1 MSVFSG
7 MSRPMK
13 AAGVVLVGVAIVAAV
28 IGGITALGGGNG
40 SNEAGPSGTSTQ
52 PGTPGGTSAPSSG
65 TSSTPP
71 STSASPSSPVPPPST
86 SPAPGG
92 ATSAPPGQSGQPGQP
107 GQPGG
112 DQQASNKWVTVR
124 VFNNSTIKGLADRA
138 ADDFRNGGWNVNEVS
153 NYSQGIIPTTT
164 AYYRPGTDEEAAA
177 KQLAQEFDIK
187 AEPRFEGIQ
196 SASPGVIVIVTKE
209 YQSGHKG
216 S

>member
-13 AAGVVLVGVAIVAAV
+13 AAGVALIGVAIIAAV
-28 IGGITALGGGNG
+28 IGGISALGGGG
-40 SNEAGPSGTSTQ
+40 SNEAGPSGTSS
-52 PGTPGGTSAPSSG
+52 TPPG
-65 TSSTPP
+65 TSSAPP
-71 STSASPSSPVPPPST
+71 STSSSASSPASSSSASPSSPTPPST
-86 SPAPGG
+86 SSPAPGQP
-92 ATSAPPGQSGQPGQP
+92 TSAAP

-138 ADDFRNGGWNVNEVS
+138 ADDFRGSGWNVNEVS

-164 AYYRPGTDEEAAA
+164 AFYRPGTDEEAAA
-177 KQLAQEFDIK
+177 KQLAQEFGIK

-196 SASPGVIVIVTKE
+196 NASPGVIVIVTKE

>member
-13 AAGVVLVGVAIVAAV
+13 AAGVALVGVAIVAAV
-28 IGGITALGGGNG
+28 IGGITALGGGDG
-40 SNEAGPSGTSTQ
+40 SNEAGPSGTPTS
-52 PGTPGGTSAPSSG
+52 PGTSSAPSSN
-65 TSSTPP
+65 SSSSATPP
-71 STSASPSSPVPPPST
+71 STSTTPPSPTPPPPST
-86 SPAPGG
+86 PPSGQP
-92 ATSAPPGQSGQPGQP
+92 TSAGPGQP

-138 ADDFRNGGWNVNEVS
+138 AEDFRGSGWNVNEVS

-164 AYYRPGTDEEAAA
+164 AFYRPGTDEEAAA
-177 KQLAQEFDIK
+177 KQLAQEFGIK

>member
-13 AAGVVLVGVAIVAAV
+13 AAGVALVGVAIIAAV
-28 IGGITALGGGNG
+28 IGGITALGGGDG
-40 SNEAGPSGTSTQ
+40 SNEAGPSGTPTSPGSSSVPPSTSSSASSSS
-52 PGTPGGTSAPSSG
+52 TSSSSASPSSP
-65 TSSTPP
+65 TPP
-71 STSASPSSPVPPPST
+71 STSA
-86 SPAPGG
+86 PAPGQP
-92 ATSAPPGQSGQPGQP
+92 TSAGPGQP

-124 VFNNSTIKGLADRA
+124 VLNNSTIKGLADRA
-138 ADDFRNGGWNVNEVS
+138 ADDFRGSGWNVNEVG

-177 KQLAQEFDIK
+177 KQLAQEFGIK

-196 SASPGVIVIVTKE
+196 AATPGVIVIVTKE
-209 YQSGHKG
+209 YESGHKG

>member
-28 IGGITALGGGNG
+28 IGGITALSGGNG

-52 PGTPGGTSAPSSG
+52 PGTSGGPSASATSPTATPSP
-65 TSSTPP
+65 STP
-71 STSASPSSPVPPPST
+71 ASPTAPPTGQPT
-86 SPAPGG
+86 SP
-92 ATSAPPGQSGQPGQP
+92 PPGQPTSPGP

-124 VFNNSTIKGLADRA
+124 VYNNSLIEHLAARA
-138 ADDFRNGGWNVNEVS
+138 ADDFRKAGWNVTEFKG
-153 NYSQGIIPTTT
+153 YPYGTIPTTT

-177 KQLAQEFDIK
+177 KQLAQEFGFK
-187 AEPRFEGIQ
+187 AEPRFDGIKD
-196 SASPGVIVIVTKE
+196 ASPGVIVIVTKD
-209 YQSGHKG
+209 YGTNNPKG

>member
-13 AAGVVLVGVAIVAAV
+13 AAGVALIGVAIIAAV
-28 IGGITALGGGNG
+28 IGGISALGGGNG
-40 SNEAGPSGTSTQ
+40 SNEAGPSGTPTQ
-52 PGTPGGTSAPSSG
+52 PGSSSAPPS
-65 TSSTPP
+65 TSSSATPP
-71 STSASPSSPVPPPST
+71 STSTSASSSSPVPPSPS
-86 SPAPGG
+86 SPAPGQP
-92 ATSAPPGQSGQPGQP
+92 TSAAP

-138 ADDFRNGGWNVNEVS
+138 AEDFRGSGWNVNEVS

-164 AYYRPGTDEEAAA
+164 AFYRPGTDEEAAA
-177 KQLAQEFDIK
+177 KQLAQEFGIK

-209 YQSGHKG
+209 YQAGHKG

>member
-13 AAGVVLVGVAIVAAV
+13 AAGVALIGVAIVAAV
-28 IGGITALGGGNG
+28 IGGITALGGGDG
-40 SNEAGPSGTSTQ
+40 SNEAGPSGTPTQ
-52 PGTPGGTSAPSSG
+52 PGTSSVPSS
-65 TSSTPP
+65 TSSSASSPASP
-71 STSASPSSPVPPPST
+71 STSANPSSPTPPP
-86 SPAPGG
+86 PATP
-92 ATSAPPGQSGQPGQP
+92 PPGQPTSPGP

-112 DQQASNKWVTVR
+112 DQQASSKWVTVR

-138 ADDFRNGGWNVNEVS
+138 AEDFRGSGWNVNEVS

-164 AYYRPGTDEEAAA
+164 AFYRPGTDEEAAA
-177 KQLAQEFDIK
+177 KQLAQEFGIK

>member
-13 AAGVVLVGVAIVAAV
+13 AAGVALVGVAIIAAV
-28 IGGITALGGGNG
+28 IGGISALSGDNG
-40 SNEAGPSGTSTQ
+40 SNEAGPSGTPTQ
-52 PGTPGGTSAPSSG
+52 PGTSGGTSAPPA
-65 TSSTPP
+65 TSSTATPP
-71 STSASPSSPVPPPST
+71 SNPTSASPTPPAST
-86 SPAPGG
+86 TPAPGG
-92 ATSAPPGQSGQPGQP
+92 QPTQGQPGQP
-107 GQPGG
+107 GRPG

-138 ADDFRNGGWNVNEVS
+138 AEDFRGGGWNVNEVS

-177 KQLAQEFDIK
+177 KQLAQEFGIK
-187 AEPRFEGIQ
+187 AEPRFPGIE

-209 YQSGHKG
+209 YQSGQKG

>member
-13 AAGVVLVGVAIVAAV
+13 AAGVALVGVAIIAAV
-28 IGGITALGGGNG
+28 VGGITALSGDNG
-40 SNEAGPSGTSTQ
+40 SNEAGPSGTATQ
-52 PGTPGGTSAPSSG
+52 PGTSGGTSAPPT
-65 TSSTPP
+65 TSSTATPP
-71 STSASPSSPVPPPST
+71 STSTNPSSPTPPPTST
-86 SPAPGG
+86 PAPGQP
-92 ATSAPPGQSGQPGQP
+92 TQGQPGQP
-107 GQPGG
+107 G

-138 ADDFRNGGWNVNEVS
+138 AEDFRGGGWNVNEVA
-153 NYSQGIIPTTT
+153 NYSQGVIPTTT
-164 AYYRPGTDEEAAA
+164 AFYRPGTDEEAAA
-177 KQLAQEFDIK
+177 KQLAQEFGIK
-187 AEPRFEGIQ
+187 AEPRFPGIE

>member
-28 IGGITALGGGNG
+28 IGGISALSGGDG
-40 SNEAGPSGTSTQ
+40 SNEAGPSGTATQ
-52 PGTPGGTSAPSSG
+52 PGTSGGTSQ
-65 TSSTPP
+65 PP
-71 STSASPSSPVPPPST
+71 TSPSSPPPSST
-86 SPAPGG
+86 STNPSP
-92 ATSAPPGQSGQPGQP
+92 TPPSPTTPPPGQPTSGQP

-112 DQQASNKWVTVR
+112 DQQAGNKWVTVR

-138 ADDFRNGGWNVNEVS
+138 AEDFRGSGWTINEVS
-153 NYSQGIIPTTT
+153 NYSQGTIPTTT
-164 AYYRPGTDEEAAA
+164 AFYRPGTDEEAAA
-177 KQLAQEFDIK
+177 KQLAQEFGIK
-187 AEPRFEGIQ
+187 AEPRFPGIE

-209 YQSGHKG
+209 YQAGHKG

>member
-13 AAGVVLVGVAIVAAV
+13 AAGVALIGVAIIAAV
-28 IGGITALGGGNG
+28 IGGITALGGGDG

-52 PGTPGGTSAPSSG
+52 PGTSGGPSSA
-65 TSSTPP
+65 PP
-71 STSASPSSPVPPPST
+71 STSSSSSATPPSGSTSSSSPPSPSSPPPGQAT
-86 SPAPGG
+86 SSAPGG
-92 ATSAPPGQSGQPGQP
+92 P

-138 ADDFRNGGWNVNEVS
+138 AEDFRGGGWNVNEVS

-164 AYYRPGTDEEAAA
+164 AFYRPGTDEEAAA
-177 KQLAQEFDIK
+177 KQLAQEFGIK

>member
-13 AAGVVLVGVAIVAAV
+13 AAGVALIGVAIVAAV
-28 IGGITALGGGNG
+28 IGGISALSGGGA
-40 SNEAGPSGTSTQ
+40 NEAGPSGTSS
-52 PGTPGGTSAPSSG
+52 TPPG
-65 TSSTPP
+65 TSSAPP
-71 STSASPSSPVPPPST
+71 SPSTSSSASSPASTSSSASPSSPTPPSPG
-86 SPAPGG
+86 SP
-92 ATSAPPGQSGQPGQP
+92 SGQPPSPAP

-138 ADDFRNGGWNVNEVS
+138 AEDFRGGGWNVNEVS

-164 AYYRPGTDEEAAA
+164 AFYRPGTDEEAAA
-177 KQLAQEFDIK
+177 KQLAQEFGIK

-196 SASPGVIVIVTKE
+196 NASPGVIVIVTKE

>member
-13 AAGVVLVGVAIVAAV
+13 AAGVALIGVAIIAAV
-28 IGGITALGGGNG
+28 IGGISALGGGDG
-40 SNEAGPSGTSTQ
+40 SNEAGPSGTPTQ
-52 PGTPGGTSAPSSG
+52 PGTSSAPPS
-65 TSSTPP
+65 TSSSATPP
-71 STSASPSSPVPPPST
+71 STSTSASAGPSSPAPPST
-86 SPAPGG
+86 SSAPGG
-92 ATSAPPGQSGQPGQP
+92 ATSAPP

-138 ADDFRNGGWNVNEVS
+138 AEDFRGDGWNVNEVS
-153 NYSQGIIPTTT
+153 NYSQGVIPTTT
-164 AYYRPGTDEEAAA
+164 AFYRPGTDEEAAA
-177 KQLAQEFDIK
+177 KQLAQEFGIK

-209 YQSGHKG
+209 YQAGHKG

>member
-13 AAGVVLVGVAIVAAV
+13 AAGVALIGVAIIAAV
-28 IGGITALGGGNG
+28 IGGISALGGGDG

-52 PGTPGGTSAPSSG
+52 PGTSGGPSSAPPS
-65 TSSTPP
+65 TSSSATPP
-71 STSASPSSPVPPPST
+71 SASTSASPSSPTPPSPSSPPPGQAT
-86 SPAPGG
+86 SSAPGG
-92 ATSAPPGQSGQPGQP
+92 P

-138 ADDFRNGGWNVNEVS
+138 AEDFRGGGWNVNEVS

-164 AYYRPGTDEEAAA
+164 AFYRPGTDEEAAA
-177 KQLAQEFDIK
+177 KQLAQEFGIK

-196 SASPGVIVIVTKE
+196 NASPGVIVIVTKE

>member
-13 AAGVVLVGVAIVAAV
+13 AAGVALIGVAIVAAV
-28 IGGITALGGGNG
+28 VGGISALSGDG
-40 SNEAGPSGTSTQ
+40 SNEAGPSGTSSSP
-52 PGTPGGTSAPSSG
+52 PGTSGGTSAPPA
-65 TSSTPP
+65 TSSTATPP
-71 STSASPSSPVPPPST
+71 STSANPSSPTPPSPT
-86 SPAPGG
+86 TPAPGQP
-92 ATSAPPGQSGQPGQP
+92 TQGQPGQP

-138 ADDFRNGGWNVNEVS
+138 AEDFRGSGWNVNEVS
-153 NYSQGIIPTTT
+153 NYSQGTIPTTT
-164 AYYRPGTDEEAAA
+164 AFYRPGTDEEAAA
-177 KQLAQEFDIK
+177 KQLAQEFGIK
-187 AEPRFEGIQ
+187 AEARFPGIE

>member
-1 MSVFSG
+1 

-13 AAGVVLVGVAIVAAV
+13 AAGVALVGVAVIAAV
-28 IGGITALGGGNG
+28 IGGITALGGGDG
-40 SNEAGPSGTSTQ
+40 SNEAGPSGTTTP
-52 PGTPGGTSAPSSG
+52 PGSSSAPPSS
-65 TSSTPP
+65 TSSSATPP
-71 STSASPSSPVPPPST
+71 STSSPAST
-86 SPAPGG
+86 SPAPPSPTSPG
-92 ATSAPPGQSGQPGQP
+92 AGQPTSAGPGQP

-138 ADDFRNGGWNVNEVS
+138 AEDFRGGGWNVNEVS

-164 AYYRPGTDEEAAA
+164 AFYRPGTDEEAAA
-177 KQLAQEFDIK
+177 KQLAQEFGIK

>member
-28 IGGITALGGGNG
+28 IGGISALSGGDG
-40 SNEAGPSGTSTQ
+40 SNEAGPSGTATQ
-52 PGTPGGTSAPSSG
+52 PGTSGGTSQ
-65 TSSTPP
+65 PP
-71 STSASPSSPVPPPST
+71 TSPSSPPPSST
-86 SPAPGG
+86 S
-92 ATSAPPGQSGQPGQP
+92 TPPGQPTSGQP

-112 DQQASNKWVTVR
+112 DQQAGNKWVTVR

-138 ADDFRNGGWNVNEVS
+138 AEDFRGSGWTINEVS
-153 NYSQGIIPTTT
+153 NYSQGTIPTTT
-164 AYYRPGTDEEAAA
+164 AFYRPGTDEEAAA
-177 KQLAQEFDIK
+177 KQLAQEFGIK
-187 AEPRFEGIQ
+187 AEPRFPGIE

-209 YQSGHKG
+209 YQAGHKG

>member
-13 AAGVVLVGVAIVAAV
+13 AAGVALIGVAIIAAV
-28 IGGITALGGGNG
+28 VGGISALSGDG
-40 SNEAGPSGTSTQ
+40 SNEAGPSGTSSTP
-52 PGTPGGTSAPSSG
+52 PGTSGGTSAPP
-65 TSSTPP
+65 T
-71 STSASPSSPVPPPST
+71 SPSSPPPSSSTTNPTSPTPPSPT
-86 SPAPGG
+86 SPAPGQP
-92 ATSAPPGQSGQPGQP
+92 TQGQPGQP
-107 GQPGG
+107 G

-138 ADDFRNGGWNVNEVS
+138 AEDFRGGGWNVNEIS

-164 AYYRPGTDEEAAA
+164 AFYRPGTDEEAAA
-177 KQLAQEFDIK
+177 KQLAQEFGIK
-187 AEPRFEGIQ
+187 AEPRFPGIE

>member
-7 MSRPMK
+7 LSRPMK
-13 AAGVVLVGVAIVAAV
+13 AAGVALIGVAIVAAV
-28 IGGITALGGGNG
+28 IGGISALSGDG
-40 SNEAGPSGTSTQ
+40 SNEAGPSGTSSTP
-52 PGTPGGTSAPSSG
+52 PGTSGGTSAPPSG
-65 TSSTPP
+65 TSSPSAPP
-71 STSASPSSPVPPPST
+71 STSANPSSPTPPSPT
-86 SPAPGG
+86 SPG
-92 ATSAPPGQSGQPGQP
+92 AGQPTQGQP

-138 ADDFRNGGWNVNEVS
+138 AEDFRGSGWNVNEVG
-153 NYSQGIIPTTT
+153 NYSQGVIPTTT
-164 AYYRPGTDEEAAA
+164 AFFRPGTDEEAAA
-177 KQLAQEFDIK
+177 KQLAQEFGIK

-209 YQSGHKG
+209 YESGHKG

>member
-13 AAGVVLVGVAIVAAV
+13 AAGVALIGVAIIAAV
-28 IGGITALGGGNG
+28 IGGISALGGGDG

-52 PGTPGGTSAPSSG
+52 PGTSGGPSSAPPSS
-65 TSSTPP
+65 SSSATPP
-71 STSASPSSPVPPPST
+71 SSSTSSSAPTPPSPSSPPPGQAT
-86 SPAPGG
+86 SSAPGG
-92 ATSAPPGQSGQPGQP
+92 P

-138 ADDFRNGGWNVNEVS
+138 AEDFRGGGWNVNEVS

-164 AYYRPGTDEEAAA
+164 AFYRPGTDEEAAA
-177 KQLAQEFDIK
+177 KQLAQEFGIK

>member
-13 AAGVVLVGVAIVAAV
+13 AAGVALIGVAVVAAV
-28 IGGITALGGGNG
+28 VGGISALSGDG
-40 SNEAGPSGTSTQ
+40 SNEAGPSGTSSTS
-52 PGTPGGTSAPSSG
+52 PGTSGGTSAPPA
-65 TSSTPP
+65 TSSTGTPP
-71 STSASPSSPVPPPST
+71 STSANPTSPTPPSPT
-86 SPAPGG
+86 TP
-92 ATSAPPGQSGQPGQP
+92 PPGQPTQGQP

-138 ADDFRNGGWNVNEVS
+138 AEDFRGSGWNVNEVS
-153 NYSQGIIPTTT
+153 NYSQGVIPTTT
-164 AYYRPGTDEEAAA
+164 AFFRPGTDEEAAA
-177 KQLAQEFDIK
+177 KQLAQEFGIK
-187 AEPRFEGIQ
+187 AEPRFPGIE

>member
-13 AAGVVLVGVAIVAAV
+13 AAGVALVGVAIIAAV

-40 SNEAGPSGTSTQ
+40 SNEAGPSGTPTQ
-52 PGTPGGTSAPSSG
+52 PGSSSAPPSASSSATPPSTSTTAG
-65 TSSTPP
+65 SSSSTPP
-71 STSASPSSPVPPPST
+71 SPT

-92 ATSAPPGQSGQPGQP
+92 PGSTAPGQP

-138 ADDFRNGGWNVNEVS
+138 AEDFRGGGWNVNEVS

-164 AYYRPGTDEEAAA
+164 AFFRPGTDEEAAA
-177 KQLAQEFDIK
+177 KQLAQEFGIK

>member
-13 AAGVVLVGVAIVAAV
+13 AAGVALVGVAIIAAV
-28 IGGITALGGGNG
+28 IGGVTALSGGNG
-40 SNEAGPSGTSTQ
+40 SNEAGPSGTATQ
-52 PGTPGGTSAPSSG
+52 PGTSGGTSAPLA
-65 TSSTPP
+65 TSSTATPP
-71 STSASPSSPVPPPST
+71 STSANPSSPTPPPTST
-86 SPAPGG
+86 PAPGG
-92 ATSAPPGQSGQPGQP
+92 QPTQGQPGQP
-107 GQPGG
+107 G

-138 ADDFRNGGWNVNEVS
+138 AEDFRGGGWNVNEVS

-177 KQLAQEFDIK
+177 KQLAQEFGIK
-187 AEPRFEGIQ
+187 AEPRFPGIE